1 MNYERKKKMRI
12 EIYNYAKKLIKKYG
26 QDKAYD
32 LATWILHILSAEN
45 YCIWQTYDKDDI
57 ELNWGK
63 KPTAEDIKQMQE
75 NLENCFDYITPDE
88 N

>member
-1 MNYERKKKMRI
+1 MKGKKKMRI
-12 EIYNYAKKLIKKYG
+12 EFYNYAKKLIKKYG
-26 QDKAYD
+26 KDKAYD
-32 LATWILHILSAEN
+32 LATWILGILSSEN

-63 KPTAEDIKQMQE
+63 KPTAEDMEQMQE
-75 NLENCFDYITPDE
+75 NLANCFDYITPEE

>member
-12 EIYNYAKKLIKKYG
+12 EIYNYAKKLIEKYG
-26 QDKAYD
+26 KDKAYD
-32 LATWILHILSAEN
+32 LATWILGILSSEN

-63 KPTAEDIKQMQE
+63 KT
-75 NLENCFDYITPDE
+75 NCGRYGADARKPCELF
-88 N
+88 